1 MSAYQATLSK
11 YSNRGYK
18 YIQMEAGALAT
29 LIRQYTANLNI
40 PQLEIQGYFDQV
52 LMSIL
57 EQKLGINKE
66 KTLLVHTMCL
76 N

>member
-1 MSAYQATLSK
+1 
-11 YSNRGYK
+11 
-18 YIQMEAGALAT
+18 MEAGALAT

-57 EQKLGINKE
+57 EQKLEINKE